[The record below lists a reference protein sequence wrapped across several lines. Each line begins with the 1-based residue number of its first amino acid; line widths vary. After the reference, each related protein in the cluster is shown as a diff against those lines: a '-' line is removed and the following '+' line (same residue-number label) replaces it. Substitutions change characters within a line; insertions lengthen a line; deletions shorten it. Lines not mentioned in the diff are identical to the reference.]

1 MRRVKAQGK
10 RNGSSI
16 FPAARL
22 PQRGTDGERLKNKT
36 LRKKMTLNDSVLKR
50 WIMDLLWLG
59 REGEIKGERQRK
71 VYFPVDR
78 CSPMSK

>member
-1 MRRVKAQGK
+1 M
-10 RNGSSI
+10 
-16 FPAARL
+16 
-22 PQRGTDGERLKNKT
+22 DGERLKNKT
-36 LRKKMTLNDSVLKR
+36 LSKEMTLNDCVLKR

-59 REGEIKGERQRK
+59 REGEMKGERQRE